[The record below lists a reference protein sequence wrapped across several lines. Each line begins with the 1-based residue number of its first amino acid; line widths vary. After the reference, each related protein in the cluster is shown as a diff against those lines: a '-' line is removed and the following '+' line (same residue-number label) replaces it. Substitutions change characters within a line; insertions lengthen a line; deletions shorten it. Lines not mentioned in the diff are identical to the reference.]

1 MKNLIRKIEKYFN
14 QELDFSNISSTTI
27 DGNENLLSGAIT
39 YLMHKNIDSEVSL
52 SLLQNIIDNG
62 VNVNH
67 KIEESNS
74 PLIKVFLY
82 QWKNSEFKA
91 KVIEI
96 LLSGGA
102 DQNIPGHNLLEY
114 ATAKECKL
122 LLAYGA
128 DLERIADNRSQ
139 TAIFDCYCLDKL
151 SVLIDSGANINH
163 SNKKGKTCLACYYK
177 KSEYV
182 RFLLDNGI
190 NTESFL
196 NDSDYTEEQK
206 KTVNAMIAQRDN
218 EQLKT
223 VFGNK
228 LESKGIIRI

>member
-1 MKNLIRKIEKYFN
+1 MKNLIRRIEKYFN
-14 QELDFSNISSTTI
+14 QEMDFNDISSTTI

-39 YLMHKNIDSEVSL
+39 FLMHKNIDSEVSL
-52 SLLQNIIDNG
+52 SLLQYLIDHG

-163 SNKKGKTCLACYYK
+163 SNKRVKPAWLAITRK
-177 KSEYV
+177 A
-182 RFLLDNGI
+182 N
-190 NTESFL
+190 
-196 NDSDYTEEQK
+196 
-206 KTVNAMIAQRDN
+206 M
-218 EQLKT
+218 
-223 VFGNK
+223 
-228 LESKGIIRI
+228 